1 MKVLVT
7 MLCAFLVLY
16 AIVAMIG
23 GMDGSGQG
31 HTRVIF
37 SAQRNAFCVG
47 YTRPVLSLTSARC

>member
-1 MKVLVT
+1 

-31 HTRVIF
+31 LALVHF
-37 SAQRNAFCVG
+37 
-47 YTRPVLSLTSARC
+47 